1 MNGRRVCQLLLVLAA
16 FGASGAALA
25 GRGGWGGGG
34 GGFYHGGGGG
44 WGGGGW
50 HGGGWH
56 GGGWHGGGWHGGGW
70 HGGGWGGHGFHH
82 GGHCCRG
89 SIGLFFG
96 TGFVYGYPYPYYGYP
111 YPYYYPGYYPYWP
124 TAVGWS
130 SSSTQYMEQDQ
141 DGQADMGGGDVPQAA
156 YWYHC
161 GKPEGY
167 YPYVKT
173 CPGGWQKVP
182 AQPPPGS

>member
-16 FGASGAALA
+16 LGASGTALA

-34 GGFYHGGGGG
+34 GGWHG
-44 WGGGGW
+44 GGGGW
-50 HGGGWH
+50 HGGG
-56 GGGWHGGGWHGGGW
+56 GGGGW

-89 SIGLFFG
+89 SVGLFFG

-111 YPYYYPGYYPYWP
+111 YPYYGYPYPYYYPAYYPYGP
-124 TAVGWS
+124 VEDGESAS
-130 SSSTQYMEQDQ
+130 PTQYMERGQ
-141 DGQADMGGGDVPQAA
+141 DGQADMGGSVPQAA

-167 YPYVKT
+167 YPYIKT
-173 CPGGWQKVP
+173 CPGGWQRVP
-182 AQPPPGS
+182 AQPPGS